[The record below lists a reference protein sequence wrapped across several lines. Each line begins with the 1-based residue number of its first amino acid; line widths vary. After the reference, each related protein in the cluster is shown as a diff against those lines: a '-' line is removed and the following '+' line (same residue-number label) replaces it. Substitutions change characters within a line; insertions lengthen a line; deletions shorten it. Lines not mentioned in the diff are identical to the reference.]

1 MNLQA
6 FFNPYRKF
14 SSRPFVVVDWVS
26 TGVVL
31 TQVTAKSGD
40 TTFGTSHFLSWP
52 NEQNPLAHP
61 EETGQWLKSVC
72 RELGLT
78 SDLAA
83 VSVPRRELSF
93 KLIDLPNVPDDELGP
108 LVSLQVELRT
118 QTSGQD
124 VAWDALHHR
133 VDSPEATTRQITLA
147 TLPAS
152 TRSAMETACRAAGW
166 STVVLTS
173 GDLLVGNQRTS
184 DRGVCEIHAIAN
196 RAKLELLICRD
207 DRPVASYATG
217 MPQDGAVPRA
227 GNSAAASII
236 QNMVTRLIAGLP
248 ESWQKDAAVAPLVC
262 SGVHAEA
269 VAQELRSLGL
279 QTVSGCSD
287 ERLVRAKAVVRSL
300 TKANDATL
308 QRLDFLRPKDAD
320 GRAQKQRRRWVQI
333 GVITAAVCLFGVVAG
348 SMWKSSLE
356 AELAGLQT
364 ERDQLQKYVDRGQEV
379 LTRWKYVSDWKQNS
393 LSATDE
399 IRQVASKIPSRER
412 LFVTRL
418 QLDNVVDSET
428 RTLRLEG
435 LAQSPD
441 DVLGLNQAILNA
453 SEHYDLRPQ
462 GIEPAPQ
469 GSSLPSQFRIEASLK
484 TPSPQPEKTESAGYA
499 SRVTEAPS
507 GASPN
512 EETP

>member
-1 MNLQA
+1 M
-6 FFNPYRKF
+6 
-14 SSRPFVVVDWVS
+14 
-26 TGVVL
+26 
-31 TQVTAKSGD
+31 
-40 TTFGTSHFLSWP
+40 
-52 NEQNPLAHP
+52 
-61 EETGQWLKSVC
+61 
-72 RELGLT
+72 LT
-78 SDLAA
+78 SATCW
-83 VSVPRRELSF
+83 SGTREH
-93 KLIDLPNVPDDELGP
+93 PTE
-108 LVSLQVELRT
+108 
-118 QTSGQD
+118 
-124 VAWDALHHR
+124 
-133 VDSPEATTRQITLA
+133 
-147 TLPAS
+147 
-152 TRSAMETACRAAGW
+152 
-166 STVVLTS
+166 
-173 GDLLVGNQRTS
+173 
-184 DRGVCEIHAIAN
+184 GVCEIHAIAN

-269 VAQELRSLGL
+269 VAQELRSLGQ

-320 GRAQKQRRRWVQI
+320 GRAQKQRRRWFQI
-333 GVITAAVCLFGVVAG
+333 SAITAAVCLFGLVAG

-356 AELAGLQT
+356 AELARLQT

-428 RTLRLEG
+428 RTLRLG
-435 LAQSPD
+435 DS
-441 DVLGLNQAILNA
+441 LNLRTMFWPE
-453 SEHYDLRPQ
+453 SGGPERFGPLRPATTGHRTRAAGKQ
-462 GIEPAPQ
+462 SAIAVSDRSVSEKSFAP
-469 GSSLPSQFRIEASLK
+469 GG
-484 TPSPQPEKTESAGYA
+484 KTESAGNA